1 MKDYYIV
8 KLNRLFV
15 SNCTLENMENP
26 FDVIQLVGA
35 KQFAHKFDSE
45 TMARDLANR
54 ISGQVIMVKQTVQ
67 EKEMYIN

>member
-1 MKDYYIV
+1 MQ
-8 KLNRLFV
+8 
-15 SNCTLENMENP
+15 NP

-45 TMARDLANR
+45 TLARDLANR

-67 EKEMYIN
+67 EKEIYIN